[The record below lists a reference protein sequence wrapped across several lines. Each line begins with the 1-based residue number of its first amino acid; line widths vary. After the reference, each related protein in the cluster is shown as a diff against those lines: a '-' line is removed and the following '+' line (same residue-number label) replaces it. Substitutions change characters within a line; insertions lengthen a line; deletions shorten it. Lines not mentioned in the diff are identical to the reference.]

1 MENKPT
7 ELKLSQGKVL
17 NSFESN
23 SSNYRQLFE
32 LSPNAIM
39 VYGDNGLLDHNLATR
54 ELFGMSPEDDFKG
67 KYLED
72 FLPEFQPNGR
82 PIKHIFKDLVRDV
95 NANSSASLECLCKK
109 INTDEVFPV
118 EAVMS
123 LLEFPGENIYQIT
136 LYDLSDNSH
145 WQDALQ
151 VKKEIVDIGREANT
165 CIITASAEGRITY
178 LNEAACRI
186 TGWVLSDAIGQFV
199 STVIPMVDDNLV
211 SIEVCRCEFE
221 DSLKEERYFPEGA
234 RLISK
239 NGIKIT
245 ISGLVSPQILD
256 DQKHDGCV
264 ICFSESVLTMAVE
277 GDELRWHATHDL
289 LTRLPN
295 RVLLADRFKQALFSA
310 TRHDA
315 LLAVCMIDLDEFK
328 PINDQ
333 YGHAMGD
340 LLLIEVANRI
350 RQHLRQNDTVA
361 RLGGDEFVI
370 LIGEVKSKPSLVQ
383 AIQRLRSAIAEPYLI
398 ESKSLSISCSIG
410 VTLYPED
417 NVDSDTLLRH
427 ADQAMFVAKQSGRNR
442 VHWFDIE
449 KDQRAS
455 SSQKLVSRI
464 EQALVDNEFE
474 LYYQP
479 KVNMRTGDTVGVEA
493 LIRWNHPEEGLI
505 LPLDFLPFIEQ
516 NDLIIDIGEWVLST
530 ALAQLVEWQKQGV
543 NWSVSVNIAAKH
555 FHVPSFSLRIKHL
568 LRDFPQVDP
577 SKLEIEILESV
588 ALGDIEHVQKVITEC
603 QSFGVRF
610 ALDDFGTGY
619 SSLSYLKR
627 LPANVLKI
635 DQSFIR
641 NILDDQEDL
650 ALVQAISS
658 LAVTFAREVV
668 AEGVETVEH
677 GALLLRLG
685 CDVAQGYGIAR
696 PMQASKIAAWESS
709 FESYPMWKTWSKS
722 KWDLKAFPL
731 LVAQYDIRE
740 WSEKVLSRIEDSTLP
755 LEEAVLADSSRCR
768 FGLWYND
775 YGIQKFGELETFKE
789 IDPVHIELHRLGDE
803 VVLIY
808 ADGQSEAAK
817 KACLTFHQVE
827 KEMFRL
833 LDKLQVEVF
842 LD

>member
-7 ELKLSQGKVL
+7 KLKPSRGKNL

-23 SSNYRQLFE
+23 PLNYKQLFE

-54 ELFGMSPEDDFKG
+54 KLFGMSPEDDFKG

-72 FLPEFQPNGR
+72 FLPEIQPNGR
-82 PIKHIFKDLVRDV
+82 AIKHIFKDLVRDV
-95 NANSSASLECLCKK
+95 NENSSASLECLCMKM
-109 INTDEVFPV
+109 NTDEVFPV
-118 EAVMS
+118 EAIMS
-123 LLEFPGENIYQIT
+123 LLEFPDEKVYQIT

-151 VKKEIVDIGREANT
+151 VKKEIIEVSRNANT
-165 CIITASAEGRITY
+165 CIITASAEGLITY

-186 TGWVLSDAIGQFV
+186 TGWVLSDAVGQFV

-211 SIEVCRCEFE
+211 TIDVCRCELGE
-221 DSLKEERYFPEGA
+221 SLKLEKYFPEGA
-234 RLISK
+234 MLISK
-239 NGIKIT
+239 DGIKIM
-245 ISGLVSPQILD
+245 IRGLVTPQIFD
-256 DQKHDGCV
+256 DQKHNGCI
-264 ICFSESVLTMAVE
+264 ICFSETTLAVAVE
-277 GDELRWHATHDL
+277 SDELRWHATHDP

-370 LIGEVKSKPSLVQ
+370 LIGDVKNKPSLVQ
-383 AIQRLRSAIAEPYLI
+383 AIQRLRSAVAEPYSI
-398 ESKSLSISCSIG
+398 EGKNLSISCSIG

-417 NVDSDTLLRH
+417 KVDSDTLLRH
-427 ADQAMFVAKQSGRNR
+427 ADQAMFIAKQLGRNR

-449 KDQRAS
+449 KDQQVS

-516 NDLIIDIGEWVLST
+516 NDLIIEIGEWVLST
-530 ALAQLVEWQKQGV
+530 ALTQLVEWQRLGF

-555 FHVPSFSLRIKHL
+555 FHVSSFSLRIKHL
-568 LRDFPQVDP
+568 LREFPQVKP
-577 SKLEIEILESV
+577 GKLEIEILESV

-603 QSFGVRF
+603 QSLGVRF

-641 NILDDQEDL
+641 DILDDQEDL

-658 LAVTFAREVV
+658 LAVTFEREIV

-696 PMQASKIAAWESS
+696 PMPARKVAIWDSS
-709 FESYPMWKTWSKS
+709 FESYPLWKTWSKS

-731 LVAQYDIRE
+731 LVAQYDVRE
-740 WSEKVLSRIEDSTLP
+740 WSAKVISRIEDGTLP
-755 LEEAVLADSSRCR
+755 QEEAVLTDSSRCR
-768 FGLWYND
+768 FGLWYKG
-775 YGIQKFGELETFKE
+775 YGVQEFGELDTFKE
-789 IDPVHIELHRLGDE
+789 IDPIHLQVHRLGDE
-803 VVLIY
+803 IIQIY
-808 ADGQSEAAK
+808 ADGQFETAK

-833 LDKLQVEVF
+833 LDKLQAEVF
-842 LD
+842 LN